1 MTMSSMTLAPPRRQA
16 KRGAIVMERKPAS
29 ALAALAV
36 AGLILAQLS
45 TPGTYNTGI
54 PATPGTRVPEDS
66 PATRLPPPQSYGP
79 SSLSTPSLATTPTVP
94 NGNTGPAYSFGA
106 APPPVVSPSK

>member
-1 MTMSSMTLAPPRRQA
+1 M
-16 KRGAIVMERKPAS
+16 VMERKPA
-29 ALAALAV
+29 AALV
-36 AGLILAQLS
+36 LAGLILAQIGAPS
-45 TPGTYNTGI
+45 SNSTGI

-79 SSLSTPSLATTPTVP
+79 SSLSTPSLGTTPTVP

-106 APPPVVSPSK
+106 APPPIVSPGK

>member
-1 MTMSSMTLAPPRRQA
+1 MDRN
-16 KRGAIVMERKPAS
+16 S
-29 ALAALAV
+29 AAALV
-36 AGLILAQLS
+36 LAGLMLAQLS
-45 TPGTYNTGI
+45 APGGNSTGI

-79 SSLSTPSLATTPTVP
+79 SSLSTPSLGTTPTVP